1 MTDKLDQ
8 ALEAVRTARANI
20 LSDIESIT
28 SDIARLEQENRDLP
42 KHKASFREVKDL
54 GATASKPIPDP
65 TPALRDGADKTTS
78 AVGALG
84 KSLVGLVSI
93 VAIKQFVDSSV
104 AEFVRAEAAFRGL
117 EATANFTGV
126 GIGKA
131 MEVAE
136 RLSADG
142 LMTTAE
148 ASKALQ
154 NLLSRG
160 YDLGQAEETLGR
172 LRDSAYYGRAAH
184 LSLGEAVV
192 SASEGLK
199 NENSILVDN
208 AGVTKN
214 VSVLWKEY
222 AASIGKTADELTQKE
237 KVEAEHSG
245 IMRETAAQAGNA
257 TKAMDDYQHKIA
269 QANAEQTKFAA
280 VTGKVLAPVMSFL
293 RQVGTTL
300 IEYVAKPAVIFFQH
314 VGAAAEGTAKH
325 ISLIWEAIKNRNFDG
340 LWDKL
345 NQATDE
351 ANAKMKKF
359 SDEMKSGK
367 IDFQPLGAAAKK
379 AADDT
384 AEAAAEMAKA
394 MKQTAKDRKDSV
406 NEQVKDAERL
416 RGALIKAFDESIKAE
431 ESYRDQ
437 ARKLRAEASQKPQD
451 DSVEGQASAL
461 LDLIFAE
468 EKLARIKNNAPLE
481 DVQAQAEYVR
491 QLAENL
497 NDEARAQEAVNR
509 SKLAEADALDKAAD
523 GEAARQAGITEQQR
537 LNDERLAAFQSML
550 KDMEAGKTVKIDAD
564 TQQASTAMQQVKA
577 LWDAIL
583 DKTVTLTVN
592 KAGAAAT
599 GAIPGFASGGILPG
613 YGGGD
618 RRLILAEDGEAI
630 TNKRA
635 VAHYGRDFMA
645 QINAMRLPRFANGGI
660 VSAIASASVPSGGS
674 GLHPVT
680 LHMPGGD
687 TYSMAAA
694 SDVVGQ
700 LKAAIARE
708 ALKHGR
714 R

>member
-1 MTDKLDQ
+1 MANKDLTL
-8 ALEAVRTARANI
+8 ALRI
-20 LSDIESIT
+20 
-28 SDIARLEQENRDLP
+28 
-42 KHKASFREVKDL
+42 KAFVEGLKNVTGLNKGVKDL

-65 TPALRDGADKTTS
+65 TPPLRDGANKTTS

-93 VAIKQFVDSSV
+93 VAIKQFVDHSV
-104 AEFVRAEAAFRGL
+104 DEFVRAEAAFRGL

-160 YDLGQAEETLGR
+160 YDLGQAEETLMR

-280 VTGKVLAPVMSFL
+280 VTGQVLAPVMSFL
-293 RQVGTTL
+293 RQVGTGL
-300 IEYVAKPAVIFFQH
+300 IEYVAKPVVIFFQH

-367 IDFQPLGAAAKK
+367 IDRNPVGDGAKK
-379 AADDT
+379 AAKDT
-384 AEAAAEMAKA
+384 TEAAAEMGKA
-394 MKQTAKDRKDSV
+394 LKQAAKDRKDSV
-406 NEQVKDAERL
+406 NEQIKDAEKL
-416 RGALIKAFDESIKAE
+416 RDALIRAFDGSLKAE
-431 ESYRDQ
+431 KDFRDQ
-437 ARKLRAEASQKPQD
+437 AKKLRAEASQKPKD
-451 DSVEGQASAL
+451 DSVEGQASAAF
-461 LDLIFAE
+461 DLIAAE
-468 EKLARIKNNAPLE
+468 QKLQRIKGSAPLE
-481 DVQAQAEYVR
+481 DVQAQAEQVR

-497 NDEARAQEAVNR
+497 DDEARAREAVNR
-509 SKLAEADALDKAAD
+509 SKLAEADALDRAAA
-523 GEAARQAGITEQQR
+523 GESERQAGITEQQR
-537 LNDERLAAFQSML
+537 INEERLAQFQAIL
-550 KDMEAGKTVKIDAD
+550 KDLEAGKTVKVGAD
-564 TQQASTAMQQVKA
+564 TEQASTALEQVKV
-577 LWDAIL
+577 LWDAIQ
-583 DKTVTLTVN
+583 DKTVTLTV
-592 KAGAAAT
+592 KQAGAAA
-599 GAIPGFASGGILPG
+599 GSIPGHATGTILPG

-630 TNKRA
+630 TRKEA
-635 VAHYGRDFMA
+635 VAYYGRSFMA
-645 QINAMRLPRFANGGI
+645 ALNARQIPRFAEGGF
-660 VSAIASASVPSGGS
+660 VSDLASSSVSSGGS
-674 GLHPVT
+674 ALHPVI
-680 LHMPGGD
+680 LNLPGAGS
-687 TYSMAAA
+687 YQMSAAPGVIRDLRA
-694 SDVVGQ
+694 D
-700 LKAAIARE
+700 LARE
-708 ALKHGR
+708 ALKYGR
-714 R
+714 RR

>member
-1 MTDKLDQ
+1 MANKDLTL
-8 ALEAVRTARANI
+8 ALRI
-20 LSDIESIT
+20 
-28 SDIARLEQENRDLP
+28 
-42 KHKASFREVKDL
+42 KAFVDGLKNVVGLNREVKDL

-65 TPALRDGADKTTS
+65 TPQLREGADRTTS

-93 VAIKQFVDSSV
+93 VAIKQFVNFSV
-104 AEFVRAEAAFRGL
+104 NEFAKAEAAYRGL

-131 MEVAE
+131 LEVAE

-160 YDLGQAEETLGR
+160 YDLSQAEETLGR
-172 LRDSAYYGRAAH
+172 LRDSAYYGRSAH

-269 QANAEQTKFAA
+269 QADAEQSKFAA
-280 VTGKVLAPVMSFL
+280 VTGQVLAPVMSFL
-293 RQVGTTL
+293 REVGTTL
-300 IEYVAKPAVIFFQH
+300 IEYVAKPVVIFFQH
-314 VGAAAEGTAKH
+314 VGVAAEGTAKH
-325 ISLIWEAIKNRNFDG
+325 ISLIWEAIKSRNVDG

-367 IDFQPLGAAAKK
+367 SDREALGDGAKK
-379 AADDT
+379 AAKDT
-384 AEAAAEMAKA
+384 TEAAAEMGKA
-394 MKQTAKDRKDSV
+394 LKQAAKDRKDSV
-406 NEQVKDAERL
+406 NEQVKDAEKL
-416 RGALIKAFDESIKAE
+416 RDALIRAFDDSLKAE
-431 ESYRDQ
+431 KSFRDQ
-437 ARKLRAEASQKPQD
+437 AKKLRAEASQKPQD
-451 DSVEGQASAL
+451 SSVEGQASAL
-461 LDLIFAE
+461 FDLIAAE
-468 EKLARIKNNAPLE
+468 QKLQRIKGSAPLE
-481 DVQAQAEYVR
+481 DVQAQAEQVR

-497 NDEARAQEAVNR
+497 DDQARSQEAVNR
-509 SKLAEADALDKAAD
+509 SKLAEADALDRAAA
-523 GEAARQAGITEQQR
+523 GESERQAGITEQQR
-537 LNDERLAAFQSML
+537 VNEERLKLFQGML
-550 KDMEAGKTVKIDAD
+550 KDLEAGKTVKIDAD
-564 TQQASTAMQQVKA
+564 TQQASTALEQVKV
-577 LWDAIL
+577 LWDAIQ
-583 DKTVTLTVN
+583 DKTVTLTV
-592 KAGAAAT
+592 KQAGAAAT

-660 VSAIASASVPSGGS
+660 VSAIASSSVSSGGS

-687 TYSMAAA
+687 TYSMSAAP
-694 SDVVGQ
+694 DVVRQ
-700 LKAAIARE
+700 LQAAISRE

-714 R
+714 RR